1 MARDAAD
8 ASAAV
13 TGLAIIER
21 PVDGIPMPEGE
32 AASAALATDRLRFS
46 QIAPTHFVDKILP
59 KPPFGAPGGASIRGM
74 TPHVAH
80 WQCNA

>member
-21 PVDGIPMPEGE
+21 PVDGIPMPEGDYSE

-46 QIAPTHFVDKILP
+46 QIAPTHFVDKKFFQSLL
-59 KPPFGAPGGASIRGM
+59 S
-74 TPHVAH
+74 AH
-80 WQCNA
+80 QAAHRLGE